1 MKLALKKSP
10 YKDLLKNNQFKL
22 WVENLERGS
31 VITAAEY
38 FRRIGHICNTFDTT
52 TQKLARLNDKAAGN
66 FLLQV
71 ISHFENKK
79 SAGTNIKGYVRALK
93 SWWSFNE
100 IEVRKKIRISGS
112 NDYSKYESER
122 VPTPAELQKVL
133 DVANIRAKIALTLV
147 GFCGFRIEVLGNY
160 LGQDGLKVAD
170 LPELAIENGIVEFKK
185 IPTIVTVRKCLSKA
199 GHQFTSFLPE
209 QACEYLKQYLE
220 LRIRNG
226 EMITPASPIITAL
239 AYNPCKV
246 GQHIVSN
253 NVGDLM
259 RKAMRAAGFQWR
271 PYILRRY
278 FDTRLMVA
286 ESEGLVIRDW
296 RVFWMGHKGDIE
308 HVYTVNKG
316 LPEDIIEKMRQAYAR
331 GSNHLVTTGKE
342 ETSQDKILET
352 FNLQFLTIAGH
363 TKDEIDKLGNLSKLG
378 VEQMQQ
384 LIKKKSMETLGLNG
398 NSQKVVSVTEC
409 KEWIMKGWEFVST
422 LPDNEVI
429 IRLPVLN

>member
-1 MKLALKKSP
+1 MKLSLENSP

-38 FRRIGHICNTFDTT
+38 FRRIGHICKAFDTT

-100 IEVRKKIRISGS
+100 IEVRKKIRIGGS

-147 GFCGFRIEVLGNY
+147 GFCGFRIEVLGDY

-170 LPELAIENGIVEFKK
+170 LPELTIENGTVKFKK

-199 GHQFTSFLPE
+199 GHQFSSFLPE

-226 EMITPASPIITAL
+226 EMITPASPVITAL

-246 GQHIVSN
+246 GQHIGSN

-259 RKAMRAAGFQWR
+259 RKAIRAAGFQWR

-296 RVFWMGHKGDIE
+296 RVFGWA
-308 HVYTVNKG
+308 T
-316 LPEDIIEKMRQAYAR
+316 R
-331 GSNHLVTTGKE
+331 GTLNMS
-342 ETSQDKILET
+342 IL
-352 FNLQFLTIAGH
+352 
-363 TKDEIDKLGNLSKLG
+363 
-378 VEQMQQ
+378 
-384 LIKKKSMETLGLNG
+384 
-398 NSQKVVSVTEC
+398 
-409 KEWIMKGWEFVST
+409 
-422 LPDNEVI
+422 
-429 IRLPVLN
+429 

>member
-1 MKLALKKSP
+1 MKLSLENSP

-38 FRRIGHICNTFDTT
+38 FRRIGHICKAFDTT
-52 TQKLARLNDKAAGN
+52 TQKLAKLNDKAAGN

-147 GFCGFRIEVLGNY
+147 GFCGFRIEVLGDY

-170 LPELAIENGIVEFKK
+170 LPELTIENGTVEFKK

-246 GQHIVSN
+246 GHHIGSN

-296 RVFWMGHKGDIE
+296 RVFWMGHTGDIE

-352 FNLQFLTIAGH
+352 FNFQFLTIAGH

-398 NSQKVVSVTEC
+398 NSQKVVSIAEC
-409 KEWIMKGWEFVST
+409 KNWIMKGWEFVST